1 MAFQRNYVSD
11 AERLE
16 IGLQVFRYK
25 SMYGLVT
32 NLDTSHRV
40 LLIFDQRFCQW

>member
-1 MAFQRNYVSD
+1 MAFQRNHVSD
-11 AERLE
+11 AERFE

-32 NLDTSHRV
+32 NLARKYLVS
-40 LLIFDQRFCQW
+40 QWFI